1 MTRRKDIIELLSKQA
16 MTVREL
22 AEWFH
27 ADAKDIIIDLEHV
40 SQSVKPAKLAME
52 PSMCRLC
59 EFVFKERERLKR
71 PGKCPECN
79 SEKIT
84 EPVFSIETK
93 D

>member
-40 SQSVKPAKLAME
+40 SQSVKPAKLTME
-52 PSMCRLC
+52 PSQCKQC
-59 EFVFKERERLKR
+59 GFVFKERERLKR
-71 PGKCPECN
+71 PSKCPECN

-84 EPVFSIETK
+84 EPVFSIEQK
-93 D
+93 